1 MKIDYTQI
9 AIGMALGYLVL
20 PGLLGNEI
28 KPKPA
33 QVSIK
38 DKASS

>member
-20 PGLLGNEI
+20 PGLLGNEV

-33 QVSIK
+33 PDANK
-38 DKASS
+38 DKAGS

>member
-20 PGLLGNEI
+20 PGLLGKQIVPGSEKELGSNVA
-28 KPKPA
+28 KK
-33 QVSIK
+33 
-38 DKASS
+38 

>member
-28 KPKPA
+28 KPKPVA
-33 QVSIK
+33 K
-38 DKASS
+38 DDKAQS